1 MMPIETERLCEVK
14 RFEQYDFDLDSSLH
28 GVLKLAADIYQAPAA
43 FVTLIDEH
51 NQWYKVN
58 HGFDVLQMP
67 RATSFCTHT
76 IMQDRTL
83 VIPDAAADDR
93 FAHNPFIANAPHVR
107 FYAGA
112 PLASYQKQ
120 NVGTLCVMDVAPKII
135 SENQMV
141 LLEILARQAVHLME
155 LQLTY
160 KVLEEKMQQV
170 ARQNQSLM
178 DIAFIQSHEF
188 RGPLSTVMGIMNMIK
203 EDDYKSPREH
213 FEMLEEAVNKLDDRI
228 HVVVKSTEIAK
239 AGYVVG

>member
-1 MMPIETERLCEVK
+1 MMPMEMERLREVT
-14 RFEQYDFDLDSSLH
+14 RFEQYDFDLNTSLQ

-51 NQWYKVN
+51 NQWFKVN
-58 HGFDVLQMP
+58 HGFEVMQMP

-76 IMQDRTL
+76 IMQDRAL
-83 VIPDAAADDR
+83 IVADAAADDR
-93 FAHNPFIANAPHVR
+93 FAHNPFITNAPHIR

-120 NVGTLCVMDVAPKII
+120 NVGTLCVMDVTPKAI
-135 SENQMV
+135 SGNQMV

-160 KVLEEKMQQV
+160 RVLEEKMQQV
-170 ARQNQSLM
+170 AKQNQSLM

-188 RGPLSTVMGIMNMIK
+188 RGPLATVMGIMNMIK
-203 EDDYKSPREH
+203 EDDFKSPREH

-239 AGYVVG
+239 AGYVA